1 MTGYAE
7 TADGGERAFVWTA
20 GGGIKALPTL
30 GGPRSEGLFVTDS
43 GMVIG
48 VSDGKNKKGL
58 HAFVWTE
65 DGGMV
70 EMPSLGHLD
79 YVDGFNQSG
88 AFVGF
93 SSIKKDGDDQ
103 HAALWTPTPDKKPGK
118 GTR

>member
-1 MTGYAE
+1 MTGYGE
-7 TADGGERAFVWTA
+7 TADGGERAFVWTRRRWDH
-20 GGGIKALPTL
+20 GLPTL

-48 VSDGKNKKGL
+48 VSDGKNGKGL

-93 SSIKKDGDDQ
+93 SSIKKDLDDQ
-103 HAALWTPTPDKKPGK
+103 HAALWMPSPEKKPGK